1 MLFELAYDHLIG
13 QMCQITVTM
22 MSSIGCYKRRTVF
35 QVSVSKQNSKFF
47 KVMDILKEVVRL
59 MDRYFYLRPCFRA
72 DWVNTIAVSMGVG
85 WGGIWG
91 HVPPNLGPK
100 ILEEKGAYLMLS
112 WGKKTDIF
120 FACRRI
126 CFSFLALKKEV
137 ILYL

>member
-35 QVSVSKQNSKFF
+35 HVRLSKQNSKFF

-85 WGGIWG
+85 WGGGSGDTSPQIWG
-91 HVPPNLGPK
+91 QKFWKKKGP
-100 ILEEKGAYLMLS
+100 I
-112 WGKKTDIF
+112 
-120 FACRRI
+120 
-126 CFSFLALKKEV
+126 
-137 ILYL
+137 